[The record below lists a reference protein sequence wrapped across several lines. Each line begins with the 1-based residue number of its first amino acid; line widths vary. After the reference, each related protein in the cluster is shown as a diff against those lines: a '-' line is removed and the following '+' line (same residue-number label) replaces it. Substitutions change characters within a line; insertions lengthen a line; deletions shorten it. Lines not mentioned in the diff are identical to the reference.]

1 MLSSRVKELKKN
13 GALYAMIL
21 PGILTLIV
29 FNYLPMFGITI
40 AFKNFNYSKGLF
52 GSPWAGFK
60 NFEFLFKSNDAFL
73 ITRNT
78 ILYNL
83 VFIALGTA
91 GAVLVAVAL
100 SEMKQHFLAKASQTA
115 LLLPYF
121 LSWVVVSYVG
131 YAFLGTDK
139 GAINLQILKPLGLS
153 PVNWYFEVDAWPF
166 ILTFFHLWKTVGYS
180 SIIYLAAITGINDE
194 YYEAAVLDGA
204 SKWKQIR
211 HITLPLIMPQIVM
224 MVLLSIGRIFYAD
237 FGLFYQLPR
246 NSGTLY
252 PVTNVI
258 DTYIYNGLSATGN
271 IGMSSAAGLYQAF
284 VGFVLV
290 LGSNLL
296 VKRLDPDKALF

>member
-13 GALYAMIL
+13 GALYTMIL
-21 PGILTLIV
+21 PGVLTLIV

-83 VFIALGTA
+83 VFIVLGTA

-153 PVNWYFEVDAWPF
+153 PVNWYFEVGAWPF